1 MDVNFFNS
9 SPETQLNWM
18 NKMIQMEEFAEFSE
32 VPPSTEFS
40 AVPSAEFN
48 NSPTTPKSRM
58 VAAGPQPAAVPFD
71 GTTTQHPL
79 ITPILSANLTLNT
92 DLWPL
97 SLGDPSLSHQAGSV
111 AAMREMI
118 FPIAAMQPIHIDP
131 ESVKPPKRRN
141 VKISKEPQSVAARLR
156 IERISERIRI
166 LQRLVPGGT
175 NMDTASM
182 LDEAIHYVKFLKTQV
197 QSLEQAAASRSMG
210 TVSSSSAL
218 GFSSSGNYSSVRMAH
233 QLPDQGFMN
242 SGYMNSNH
250 MLS

>member
-1 MDVNFFNS
+1 MDVDLLNS
-9 SPETQLNWM
+9 SPETQLDWM
-18 NKMIQMEEFAEFSE
+18 NTMIQIEEFAEFSE
-32 VPPSTEFS
+32 VPPSTEFP
-40 AVPSAEFN
+40 AVPSPEFN
-48 NSPTTPKSRM
+48 NSPTTPNSPM
-58 VAAGPQPAAVPFD
+58 VAAGPQPAAMPFV

-79 ITPILSANLTLNT
+79 ITPILSTNPTLNT

-97 SLGDPSLSHQAGSV
+97 SLGQQPGSV

-118 FPIAAMQPIHIDP
+118 FRIAAMQPIHIDP

-156 IERISERIRI
+156 RERISERMRI

-175 NMDTASM
+175 KMDTASM

-197 QSLEQAAASRSMG
+197 RSLEQAADSRRSMG
-210 TVSSSSAL
+210 AVSPSSAL
-218 GFSSSGNYSSVRMAH
+218 GFPSSGNYSSVRMAH

-242 SGYMNSNH
+242 YGYMNSNH
-250 MLS
+250 IC